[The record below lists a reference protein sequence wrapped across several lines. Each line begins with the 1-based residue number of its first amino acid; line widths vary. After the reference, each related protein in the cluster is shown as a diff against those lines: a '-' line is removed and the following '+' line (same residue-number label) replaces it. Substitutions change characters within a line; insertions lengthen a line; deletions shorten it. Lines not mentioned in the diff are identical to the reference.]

1 MSDFKESVNQFK
13 CDRNLADWQS
23 EKIELWLR
31 QLRVSN
37 VDTRV
42 VSVPKDNLSA
52 AELEQRDHIKAQ
64 TIIFIRRYFDDRP
77 EVAHLLDDLFS
88 TFGLVDETKRH
99 AEFFPF
105 DQLYN
110 PEEIMVLLLKR
121 LQNEPGSGRF
131 TREAIAEYFMTSTRT
146 INKYI
151 NMMLPADEASSARV
165 LGRIV
170 QMEPAY
176 GTNIPASSTH
186 PVFLPL
192 TMVELY
198 TLVDLLSEHTGNDVE
213 GRIASSILNDIYS
226 QTTDYAKTRLTRLE
240 GLKKALALTPDSS
253 NQPRISGEAIMFREK
268 EAMVSTVRYEEH
280 GVEKAC
286 TGVITRNRKDRA
298 VINITD
304 DDNVWSIP
312 FRNIIAFDNPKK

>member
-1 MSDFKESVNQFK
+1 MSDFEESVNRFK
-13 CDRNLADWQS
+13 RDRNLADQQS

-31 QLRVSN
+31 QTRVNN

-42 VSVPKDNLSA
+42 VSEPKDNLST
-52 AELEQRDHIKAQ
+52 AELEQRSHIKAQ

-77 EVAHLLDDLFS
+77 KVVRLLDDLFS

-170 QMEPAY
+170 QIEPAY

-198 TLVDLLSEHTGNDVE
+198 TLVDILSEHTSNDVV
-213 GRIASSILNDIYS
+213 GRTAGLILSDIYS
-226 QTTDYAKTRLTRLE
+226 QTTDYAKTRLSRLD
-240 GLKKALALTPDSS
+240 GLEKALAVTPNSS
-253 NQPRISGEAIMFREK
+253 NRQRILGEAIMFREK
-268 EAMVSTVRYEEH
+268 EAMVSTVHYEEH
-280 GVEKAC
+280 GVEKTC
-286 TGVITRNRKDRA
+286 TGVITRNGKDKT
-298 VINITD
+298 VINVTD
-304 DDNVWSIP
+304 NDNVWSIP
-312 FRNIIAFDNPKK
+312 FRNIINFDNSEK